1 MSKTKCELSVH
12 LGVLF
17 FFLFLSSIFS
27 LPLYGETLRIA
38 CFEKDRLVEFE
49 NGQVKGF
56 AVDVFNHIAEQE
68 GWSVEYL
75 PGTLPESI
83 TRLSAGEADLILTLG
98 YTEER
103 SRRFAYSSEVL
114 LTTWGRVFTSKG
126 SEVQSLID
134 LEGKRVG
141 YVDDSFFYP
150 IMRDLLQQFELE
162 CTFVKAKSYDSMF
175 QQISVDRLDAGL
187 ADRLK
192 AYTLSSSLEISE
204 NPIVFHPFGLHI
216 VGAGGDPQDYLVKID
231 SRLRELKQNKGSVYY
246 SFLRKWLSESGTE
259 GIPYWFVWLLAGVAA
274 IIILIS
280 LWSISL
286 RQQVKSRTAEIEH
299 LQSFLANIIDSMPSI
314 IITVDKASRIL
325 QWNRQAE
332 LQIGLAASKAEGKI
346 LISVYPKFT
355 EYFNC
360 LQQAIQT
367 RQPVSKLRQPHVKEG
382 VTYYEDF
389 SIYPLVENGVQGAVI
404 RIDDVS
410 EKVHLEETMVQ
421 SEKMVS
427 VGGLAAGMAHE
438 INNPL
443 AGIIQNAS
451 VVMQRLDPALPVNQ
465 RVAAES
471 GIEFAALQRYLEQRE
486 VLALQRNVVESGKS
500 ASRIVKDMLT
510 FARKG
515 NLQPSCA
522 SITKILDTTVE
533 LAQSDYRLK
542 KNFSFDKI
550 EIRREYQEDLP
561 DIECEIPKIQQVILN
576 ILRNGAEAM
585 YGQPQP
591 RFILRAS
598 KGSDYVQIEIDDN
611 GPGLS
616 QEVKSHLFEPF
627 YTTKE
632 IGRGTGLGLSVS
644 YFIITEGHG
653 GEMMAESE
661 PGHGA
666 CFIIRLPVKSVLM
679 PR

>member
-1 MSKTKCELSVH
+1 MR
-12 LGVLF
+12 
-17 FFLFLSSIFS
+17 FLFLFSFLLAVLS
-27 LPLYGETLRIA
+27 LPLYGETLRVA

-49 NGQVKGF
+49 DGQVKGF
-56 AVDVFNHIAEQE
+56 AVDVFDYIAKLE

-83 TRLSAGEADLILTLG
+83 SRLTGGEADLILTLG

-126 SEVQSLID
+126 SEVQSIID

-150 IMRDLLQQFELE
+150 IMQDLLQQFEIE
-162 CTFVKAKSYDSMF
+162 CTFVAVESFDSLF
-175 QQISVDRLDAGL
+175 QQISGESLDAGL

-192 AYTLSSSLEISE
+192 AFTLSSSLEISE
-204 NPIVFHPFGLHI
+204 NPIVFHPYGLHI
-216 VGAGGDPQDYLVKID
+216 VGAAGDPQDYLVKID
-231 SRLRELKQNKGSVYY
+231 SLLKELKQNEGSVYHT
-246 SFLRKWLSESGTE
+246 FRRKWLSESGSE
-259 GIPYWFVWLLAGVAA
+259 GVPNWLEWLLVGVAA
-274 IIILIS
+274 AIILIS

-299 LQSFLANIIDSMPSI
+299 LQNFLANIIDSMPSI
-314 IITVDKASRIL
+314 IITVDKAGCIL

-332 LQIGLAASKAEGKI
+332 AYIGLTASKAEGKK
-346 LISVYPKFT
+346 LISVYSNFSK
-355 EYFNC
+355 YLDC

-367 RQPVSKLRQPHVKEG
+367 SQPVSRLRQPYVKNG
-382 VTYYEDF
+382 ITRYEDL

-410 EKVHLEETMVQ
+410 EKVHLEETMIQ

-451 VVMQRLDPALPVNQ
+451 VVMQRLDPALPVNR

-471 GIEFAALQRYLEQRE
+471 GLEFAALQRYLEQRE
-486 VLALQRNVVESGKS
+486 ILELQRNVVESGKR

-515 NLQPSCA
+515 NLQPSRVC
-522 SITKILDTTVE
+522 ITELLDTTIE

-542 KNFSFDKI
+542 KNFRFDKI
-550 EIRREYQEDLP
+550 EFRREYQEDLP
-561 DIECEIPKIQQVILN
+561 NIECEIPKIQQVILN

-585 YGQPQP
+585 YGQPEP
-591 RFILRAS
+591 RFILRAA
-598 KGSDYVQIEIDDN
+598 KGPNYVQIEIEDN

-616 QEVKSHLFEPF
+616 PEVKSHLFEPF

-661 PGHGA
+661 PGHGT
-666 CFIIRLPVKSVLM
+666 CFIIRLPEKSVLM

>member
-1 MSKTKCELSVH
+1 MSKNMLKLSVH
-12 LGVLF
+12 IPLLVLF
-17 FFLFLSSIFS
+17 LLLLPIIS
-27 LPLYGETLRIA
+27 LPLYGETLRVA

-150 IMRDLLQQFELE
+150 IMQDLMQQFEIE
-162 CTFVKAKSYDSMF
+162 CTFVEVKSFDSLF
-175 QQISVDRLDAGL
+175 QQISASSLDAGL

-204 NPIVFHPFGLHI
+204 NPIVFHPYGLHI
-216 VGAGGDPQDYLVKID
+216 VGLAGDSKDYLVKID
-231 SRLRELKQNKGSVYY
+231 SRLKELKQNERSAYHD
-246 SFLRKWLSESGTE
+246 LRRKWLSEAGAV
-259 GIPYWFVWLLAGVAA
+259 GVPYWLEWVLAGVAA
-274 IIILIS
+274 AIMLIG
-280 LWSISL
+280 LWTLSL

-299 LQSFLANIIDSMPSI
+299 LQSFLANIIDSMPSV
-314 IITVDKASRIL
+314 IITVDKTSRIL
-325 QWNRQAE
+325 QWNRHAE
-332 LQIGLAASKAEGKI
+332 AQIGLSASKAEGKK

-355 EYFNC
+355 EYYDC

-367 RQPVSKLRQPHVKEG
+367 RRPVSKLRQTHVKEG
-382 VTYYEDF
+382 VTHYEDL

-471 GIEFAALQRYLEQRE
+471 GIEFAALQRYLEKRE
-486 VLALQRNVVESGKS
+486 VLELQRNVVESGKS

-515 NLQPSCA
+515 NLQPSSA
-522 SITKILDTTVE
+522 SINKILDTTVE

-550 EIRREYQEDLP
+550 EFRREYQEDLP
-561 DIECEIPKIQQVILN
+561 NIECEIPKIQQVILN

>member
-1 MSKTKCELSVH
+1 MSKTRCKFSDSLR
-12 LGVLF
+12 F
-17 FFLFLSSIFS
+17 FFLSLLLVSIFS
-27 LPLYGETLRIA
+27 FPLHAETLRVA
-38 CFEKDRLVEFE
+38 CFEKDRVVEFE
-49 NGQVKGF
+49 EGRVKGF
-56 AVDVFNHIAEQE
+56 AVDVFDHIARQE

-83 TRLSAGEADLILTLG
+83 ARLDAEEADLILTLG

-103 SRRFAYSSEVL
+103 RRRFAYSSEVL

-126 SEVQSLID
+126 SEVQSILE

-150 IMRDLLQQFELE
+150 IMQDLLQQFEIE
-162 CTFVKAKSYDSMF
+162 CNFMKAESFDSLF
-175 QQISVDRLDAGL
+175 QQISDHRLDAGL

-204 NPIVFHPFGLHI
+204 NPIVFHPYGLHI
-216 VGAGGDPQDYLVKID
+216 AGVEGDPQDYLATID
-231 SRLRELKQNKGSVYY
+231 NRLKDLKQNEGSVYHA
-246 SFLRKWLSESGTE
+246 FRRKWLSEAGTE
-259 GIPYWFVWLLAGVAA
+259 GMPNWLVWLLVGVAA
-274 IIILIS
+274 AIMLIS

-299 LQSFLANIIDSMPSI
+299 LQSFLANIIDSMPSA
-314 IITVDKASRIL
+314 IITVDKTGRIL

-332 LQIGLAASKAEGKI
+332 AQIGILASKAEGKK
-346 LISVYPKFT
+346 LISVYPNFS
-355 EYFNC
+355 EYSDC
-360 LQQAIQT
+360 LQRAIQT
-367 RQPVSKLRQPHVKEG
+367 RQPISKLRQPHAKG
-382 VTYYEDF
+382 GAIHYEDL
-389 SIYPLVENGVQGAVI
+389 SIYPLIENGVQGAVI

-410 EKVHLEETMVQ
+410 EKVHLEETMIQ

-427 VGGLAAGMAHE
+427 IGGLAAGMAHE

-451 VVMQRLDPALPVNQ
+451 VVMQRLDSSLPINQ
-465 RVAAES
+465 RVAAET
-471 GIEFAALQRYLEQRE
+471 GVEFASLQRYLERRE
-486 VLALQRNVVESGKS
+486 VLDLQRNVVESGKS

-515 NLQPSCA
+515 NLQPTST
-522 SITKILDTTVE
+522 SITELLDTTVE

-542 KNFSFDKI
+542 KDFRFDKI
-550 EIRREYQEDLP
+550 EFRREYQENLP
-561 DIECEIPKIQQVILN
+561 CIECEIPKIQQVILN

-585 YGQPQP
+585 YEQPHP
-591 RFILRAS
+591 RFILRVQ
-598 KGSDYVQIEIDDN
+598 KGPEYVQIEIDDN

-616 QEVKSHLFEPF
+616 PEVKSHLFEPF
-627 YTTKE
+627 YTTKD

-653 GEMMAESE
+653 GEMSAESE
-661 PGHGA
+661 PGHGS
-666 CFIIRLPVKSVLM
+666 CFIIRLPEKSVLA